1 WRNKSWLYDFENDLL
16 RPLSLSTGD
25 PFLTVYDA
33 LRRTDDSFYLATSRG
48 LMVLD
53 LRQAALR
60 PLLLLNESRQV
71 VVQRFNALFRTADGA
86 IWMTTNAHLMRFHE
100 NEGTVRFNEALTDV
114 RGFAADNEGRLWL
127 ATVHGLAS
135 WVPLTGRACTILA
148 EDGGSDRLNH
158 PSIRGLVYD
167 GTNLIVGQ
175 TNKGIWLFNPAT
187 GRFRRP
193 SFDPTP
199 RGDALRLRL
208 ERDFI
213 NEIRTLRNGNHVVS
227 A

>member
-1 WRNKSWLYDFENDLL
+1 GAIGEMGYQPTIDFERFSYAGHSLFVTVDDTLYRHRLIDSTLQGRVFSEFRKVTALTADRAVVSDWRNKSWLYDFENDLL

-100 NEGTVRFNEALTDV
+100 NEGTVRFN
-114 RGFAADNEGRLWL
+114 
-127 ATVHGLAS
+127 
-135 WVPLTGRACTILA
+135 
-148 EDGGSDRLNH
+148 
-158 PSIRGLVYD
+158 
-167 GTNLIVGQ
+167 
-175 TNKGIWLFNPAT
+175 
-187 GRFRRP
+187 
-193 SFDPTP
+193 
-199 RGDALRLRL
+199 
-208 ERDFI
+208 
-213 NEIRTLRNGNHVVS
+213 
-227 A
+227 